1 MKKLITL
8 VMIMVVSLFVSANV
22 SYGHGKTGPQGPQ
35 GEQGEQ
41 GEQGPQGEPGT
52 VGYVEIGDV
61 TATIGDIITEG
72 GKGGKGGDGGK
83 GGHGGEATVGDID
96 ASNSQSQI
104 NEGNTTDVDIQTNI
118 TNPAPILPVPGFIQ
132 PNYKTPYDETWT
144 SNPFDLG
151 KVDFTI
157 AELRRLANP
166 SRFLFIGWCEWDKS
180 FKIEMACWTKAKSQK
195 SVQIYPAG
203 IQVAGFTKMGEAHAR
218 AVELHKSEKQVA
230 AALCVYAAKQGAK
243 IVVIRTFSNPVTKA
257 DSAVLGGAGASVTG
271 TGDIVNSAGGFGW
284 TTAEKVFRSYVVAEL
299 YN

>member
-8 VMIMVVSLFVSANV
+8 IMIMVVSLFVSTNV
-22 SYGHGKTGPQGPQ
+22 SYGLGNYYDIDHNYDYHYEMKGGQG
-35 GEQGEQ
+35 G
-41 GEQGPQGEPGT
+41 
-52 VGYVEIGDV
+52 
-61 TATIGDIITEG
+61 EG
-72 GKGGKGGDGGK
+72 GN
-83 GGHGGEATVGDID
+83 ASIGDID
-96 ASNSQSQI
+96 ASSEQQQGQIQGQIQGQQQGQQQDASNTQSQI
-104 NEGNTTDVDIQTNI
+104 NEGNTTEVDIQTNI

-180 FKIEMACWTKAKSQK
+180 FKIEMACWTKAKPQK
-195 SVQIYPAG
+195 AIQVYPAG

-218 AVELHKSEKQVA
+218 AIELHKSESQVA